1 MLVFF
6 GALKAFFDT
15 FPAAVFVPVI
25 MFIIN
30 LAFGVKAKKA
40 FISALSAGVGLE
52 GFSLVI
58 SAYGNIINPV
68 IERMIT
74 STGVNLPVYDLG
86 WPNTSVV
93 AYSSEAGM
101 IFIAICIGL
110 QVLLFMTHFTNVFQA
125 GDLWNNY
132 SYMCWGSMIYV
143 LTKNMIL
150 AIAVMVVQQ
159 VYTLLL
165 TEVIEKR
172 WSTYYK
178 YPGCTIASLHTATIG
193 PIAILLNWIMNKLG
207 LYKVHADP
215 VAMKKRLGFIGEPM
229 TLGLILGLIIGFV
242 GNISRIGTLVAWGEI
257 FTTGIATSA
266 VMSVFPRISS
276 IFSGA
281 FTALTEASKKN
292 TKGYKGDWYLAVNDA
307 TGYGETATLISGLI
321 CMPICLFLS
330 FVLPGNQTL
339 PVVDLVAI
347 PYCIQPMV
355 AMADGNVL
363 KSVIGGTVIAV
374 IFLYCCTAC
383 GPVFHEVVVSAGGE
397 TYGNMMVTSL
407 IIIGQPLGYLL
418 FIIALKL
425 GWAGILAEVAVYAVL
440 YILLKKNMDKIHAIL
455 ENQALNPSGTK
466 LVESAA

>member
-1 MLVFF
+1 
-6 GALKAFFDT
+6 
-15 FPAAVFVPVI
+15 

-193 PIAILLNWIMNKLG
+193 PIAILLNWIMNKL
-207 LYKVHADP
+207 
-215 VAMKKRLGFIGEPM
+215 
-229 TLGLILGLIIGFV
+229 
-242 GNISRIGTLVAWGEI
+242 
-257 FTTGIATSA
+257 
-266 VMSVFPRISS
+266 
-276 IFSGA
+276 
-281 FTALTEASKKN
+281 
-292 TKGYKGDWYLAVNDA
+292 
-307 TGYGETATLISGLI
+307 
-321 CMPICLFLS
+321 
-330 FVLPGNQTL
+330 
-339 PVVDLVAI
+339 
-347 PYCIQPMV
+347 
-355 AMADGNVL
+355 
-363 KSVIGGTVIAV
+363 
-374 IFLYCCTAC
+374 
-383 GPVFHEVVVSAGGE
+383 
-397 TYGNMMVTSL
+397 
-407 IIIGQPLGYLL
+407 
-418 FIIALKL
+418 
-425 GWAGILAEVAVYAVL
+425 
-440 YILLKKNMDKIHAIL
+440 
-455 ENQALNPSGTK
+455 
-466 LVESAA
+466 